1 MSKDR
6 ETTDSTSVGGGNNNA
21 GSNLRF
27 RNQSPSTN
35 QRRSR
40 ERERIDKETNKDLSS
55 GQSALN
61 QSAEMTVDHMDFD
74 DSRVTGK

>member
-6 ETTDSTSVGGGNNNA
+6 ETTDSTPGGGGINNT
-21 GSNLRF
+21 GSNMRF

-40 ERERIDKETNKDLSS
+40 ERERIDKEANKDLSI
-55 GQSALN
+55 GQLTLN